1 MQSRDWTDLSDDLL
15 PFRGERNCHPSLLQ
29 EQLNALHQ
37 QGALMLLVHL
47 DDYFDTVACYEVQTV
62 AQRELKMWPDNMF
75 RWVAAVLFTVL
86 DRVDIQTL
94 DYYLSIDNLRQV
106 FRHLHWSNL
115 LFNWKATPR
124 LLVVASVVSPL
135 GLELEERAWLKTRTV
150 CLSSVSGVPIVLG
163 VVSPGRT
170 FGSG

>member
-15 PFRGERNCHPSLLQ
+15 PFRGERHCHPSLLQ

-37 QGALMLLVHL
+37 QGALMLLVIREHVYQHAPAHVAELDHAMLYYNMIKVHL

-115 LFNWKATPR
+115 LFNWKATPDC
-124 LLVVASVVSPL
+124 S
-135 GLELEERAWLKTRTV
+135 
-150 CLSSVSGVPIVLG
+150 
-163 VVSPGRT
+163 
-170 FGSG
+170 